1 MGRILMSTQ
10 DEIAGMEI
18 IHTLGLVDGIG
29 STIHSQ
35 FRANESFL
43 EEKLEEA
50 KAEAIERMLEKA
62 ETRDANA
69 VVGLRIQ
76 SAGIYNGNTGRQAFA
91 IHAYGT
97 AVITRLRA

>member
-1 MGRILMSTQ
+1 MSTQ
-10 DEIAGMEI
+10 DDIAGMKI
-18 IHTLGLVDGIG
+18 THTLGLVDGIG
-29 STIHSQ
+29 TTIHSQ
-35 FRANESFL
+35 YRANEPFL

-69 VVGLRIQ
+69 VVGLRIE
-76 SAGIYNGNTGRQAFA
+76 SAGIYNGSAGTQAFT

-97 AVITRLRA
+97 AVITRLRT